1 VRRDSDR
8 GYDLPEARPGRLTW
22 ELAFLLFD
30 REAGLVRRHSRGI
43 VAFVIVAGGGLLVE
57 QALVGIVLPRI
68 VLELRP

>member
-1 VRRDSDR
+1 V
-8 GYDLPEARPGRLTW
+8 PETVVGRLVW

-43 VAFVIVAGGGLLVE
+43 VAFVIVTGGALLVE

-68 VLELRP
+68 VLQLRP